1 MNIDVN
7 GVKVTGQI
15 VRKISN
21 KTKNEYYSLEVPI
34 DEEYKMS
41 FFVDSKD
48 IALLKAYLKDKNKNN
63 K

>member
-1 MNIDVN
+1 MIIDVN
-7 GVKVTGQI
+7 GIKVTGQI
-15 VRKISN
+15 VRKVSN

-48 IALLKAYLKDKNKNN
+48 IALLKASLKNKENN